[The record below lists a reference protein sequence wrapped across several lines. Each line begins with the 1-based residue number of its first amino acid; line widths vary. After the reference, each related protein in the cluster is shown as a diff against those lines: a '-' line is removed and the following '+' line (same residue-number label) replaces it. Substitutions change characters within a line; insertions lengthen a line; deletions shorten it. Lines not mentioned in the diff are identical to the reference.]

1 MLRLAADIYARRACH
16 LPMLAYIIR
25 RSLHTLIVL
34 VGVSIMT
41 FTLIHLIPGDAA
53 QVILGLDATPEELA
67 RLRTLL
73 ELDKPLPVQY
83 IGYMSRVLQGQLG
96 TSIFQHEPVSKLIM
110 ERLPATVELTLAA
123 MLIAATVGTL
133 TGIISSTR
141 PNSWFDTLSVIVSLS
156 GVAMPVFWLGML
168 GILLF
173 SLRLGWLPSFGR
185 GEGIFPATAEFLTS
199 GNAQP
204 LWDSLRHLA
213 LPAVTLGAFSTAI
226 ISRLVR
232 SSMLEVL
239 GLDYVRTARAKGLGE
254 RSIVVRH
261 ALRNALI
268 PVVTV
273 VGLQVGVLLGGAVI
287 AETIFAWPGL
297 GRLLINAINT
307 RDYPLVQGLVFV
319 IAFMV
324 SVINLLVDLMYGWL
338 NPRVAYE

>member
-1 MLRLAADIYARRACH
+1 
-16 LPMLAYIIR
+16 MLAYVIR
-25 RSLHTLIVL
+25 RLVHTLIVL
-34 VGVSIMT
+34 LGVSIMT

-67 RLRTLL
+67 RLRSLL
-73 ELDKPLPVQY
+73 ELDKPLYVQY
-83 IGYMSRVLQGQLG
+83 ANYMSRVLQGQFG
-96 TSIFQHEPVSKLIM
+96 DSIIQHEAVSKLIA
-110 ERLPATVELTLAA
+110 ERMPATIELTLAA
-123 MLIAATVGTL
+123 MVIAALIGTI

-141 PNSWFDTLSVIVSLS
+141 PNSWFDTFSVIVSLS

-185 GEGIFPATAEFLTS
+185 GEGIFPATADLVRT
-199 GNAQP
+199 GDAQP
-204 LWDSLRHLA
+204 LWDSVRHLL

-254 RSIVVRH
+254 RSIIIRH

-297 GRLLINAINT
+297 GRLLINAINQ

-324 SVINLLVDLMYGWL
+324 SIINLLVDLLYGWL